1 MPTLIKLFSIILNET
16 GHMNFSGNDSVIRKF
31 TPVTGHINDQLI
43 CNKHS
48 SCSKQQQLRLN

>member
-1 MPTLIKLFSIILNET
+1 
-16 GHMNFSGNDSVIRKF
+16 MNFSGNDSVIRKL